1 MRAPFGEGAAIFM
14 RKQLK
19 EWLDLSLNR
28 ALPSSLLLLSRAFTV
43 TQPLESPT
51 PDTPYDSLKETISSL
66 PNKAGF
72 LPLPLVTLCP
82 GKELATDA
90 CARRLGALV
99 GVSVACVGG
108 ALLSPAALQRLRLGH
123 RPRRSSRR

>member
-1 MRAPFGEGAAIFM
+1 MQKWEASVACVHVWVTELTPAANSQQICRARGMRAPFGEGAAIFM

-51 PDTPYDSLKETISSL
+51 PDTPYESLKETISAL
-66 PNKAGF
+66 PNKARPL
-72 LPLPLVTLCP
+72 LPLL
-82 GKELATDA
+82 
-90 CARRLGALV
+90 
-99 GVSVACVGG
+99 
-108 ALLSPAALQRLRLGH
+108 ALLSLLIIPSQQ
-123 RPRRSSRR
+123 